1 MTNSESA
8 SEPDLELSEDSFGLD
23 PNYTP
28 EEIQR
33 VENEARQADGDTQV
47 PQTQVPQTQ
56 IPQTEGPQPDP
67 ESNKKRKKR
76 ERMTSKYWQY
86 FIRGEPKE
94 DDFYEAKCKFCG
106 HIYDMGNGRGTGSLM
121 HHFKKS
127 CQKVPKA
134 MRHKPNA
141 LQKMLQAGTTT
152 APALDVWEFNQ
163 MKCRKGLAR
172 MVVAHDYPFNC
183 VNHYFLKEFLRELQP
198 LFKVP
203 SRNTLRAD
211 CLNIYAE
218 EKDMLY
224 DLFSKLDCKFSFTGD
239 LWSNKGRDRGFMAL
253 TCHYIDE
260 SWKLHKRVIAFCP
273 LPSPHTGKN
282 IADAIYERLVL
293 WNLDKKALCLV
304 LDSSSANDACVKE
317 LLSGPILDTLPA
329 DGQLFHQR
337 CGCHILNLIVQDGLD
352 VLDGEIKTIRETM
365 KYIRHSQS
373 RMEKFKRAVAQVKGP
388 DKKPAWDVQTR
399 WNSTYLMLQLAFELR
414 EAIERFAVLDKNSE
428 LVAGLDWNKLK
439 VLLDCLKVF
448 YDATLTLSG
457 TKYPTLNLFFPEF
470 CEVCSNIKK
479 MRNSNYPFIVEMS
492 LKMYAKWDKY
502 WTGGNMLLAIAC
514 VFDPRSKFGVVEYYI
529 KEMYPHDYD
538 TFMANLNN
546 CINALF
552 KDYENAYNRQSQ
564 EQIGSSS
571 QQVSA
576 LARQTESVS
585 RAGLKDYMKNKKRA
599 DPKKSELEE
608 YLADG
613 LDENSLD
620 VAFDILSWW
629 KLKAA
634 KYPILSRLARDILAV
649 PISTVA
655 SESTF
660 SNSGRTLSPIRS
672 SLNDESIE
680 ALICAQDWLRASVT
694 ENGGDFG
701 EILWSSDET
710 TSDADGIAHC

>member
-1 MTNSESA
+1 MANSESA
-8 SEPDLELSEDSFGLD
+8 SEPDLSEDSFGLD

-33 VENEARQADGDTQV
+33 IENEARQADGETQV
-47 PQTQVPQTQ
+47 PETQVPD
-56 IPQTEGPQPDP
+56 PDP
-67 ESNKKRKKR
+67 ESTKKRKKR
-76 ERMTSKYWQY
+76 EKMTSKYWQY
-86 FIRGEPKE
+86 FTRGEPKE
-94 DDFYEAKCKFCG
+94 DGFYEAKCKFCG

-127 CQKVPKA
+127 CKKVPKSL
-134 MRHKPNA
+134 RHKPNA
-141 LQKMLQAGTTT
+141 LQKLLQAGTTT
-152 APALDVWEFNQ
+152 APALNVWEFDQ

-172 MVVAHDYPFNC
+172 M
-183 VNHYFLKEFLRELQP
+183 
-198 LFKVP
+198 
-203 SRNTLRAD
+203 
-211 CLNIYAE
+211 I
-218 EKDMLY
+218 
-224 DLFSKLDCKFSFTGD
+224 
-239 LWSNKGRDRGFMAL
+239 
-253 TCHYIDE
+253 
-260 SWKLHKRVIAFCP
+260 
-273 LPSPHTGKN
+273 
-282 IADAIYERLVL
+282 
-293 WNLDKKALCLV
+293 KKALCLV
-304 LDSSSANDACVKE
+304 LDGSSANEACVKE
-317 LLSGPILDTLPA
+317 MLSGPILDTLPA

-337 CGCHILNLIVQDGLD
+337 CGCHILNLIVQDGLA
-352 VLDGEIKTIRETM
+352 VLDDEIKTIRETM

-373 RMEKFKRAVAQVKGP
+373 RMEKFKRAAAQVKAP

-414 EAIERFAVLDKNSE
+414 EAIERFAILDKNSN
-428 LVAGLDWNKLK
+428 LVADLDWNKMK
-439 VLLDCLKVF
+439 ALLDCLKVF
-448 YDATLTLSG
+448 YNATLTLSG

-470 CEVCSNIKK
+470 CEVCLSIKK

-492 LKMYAKWDKY
+492 LQMYAKWDKY

-514 VFDPRSKFGVVEYYI
+514 VFDPRSKLGVVEYYI
-529 KEMYPHDYD
+529 KEMYPNDYD

-552 KDYENAYNRQSQ
+552 KYYEKEYDRQSRG
-564 EQIGSSS
+564 QIGSSS

-576 LARQTESVS
+576 SARECESDTRV
-585 RAGLKDYMKNKKRA
+585 GLKDYMKNKKRA

-608 YLADG
+608 YLTDA

-620 VAFDILSWW
+620 VEFDILSWW
-629 KLKAA
+629 RLKAA
-634 KYPILSRLARDILAV
+634 KYPILSRLTRDILAV

-694 ENGGDFG
+694 GTAKMVVTLVRYFGPVMKRHRMLMALTTVSGNFG
-701 EILWSSDET
+701 EPGVVHLFGSLDLKQ
-710 TSDADGIAHC
+710 